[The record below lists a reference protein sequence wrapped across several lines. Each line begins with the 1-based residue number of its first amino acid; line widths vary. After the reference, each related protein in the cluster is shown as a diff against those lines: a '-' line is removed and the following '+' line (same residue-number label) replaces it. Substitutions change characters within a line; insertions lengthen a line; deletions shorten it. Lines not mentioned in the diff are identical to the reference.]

1 MQIEEHISGEVQT
14 YDFEEETWVT
24 RYTLDDSNVI
34 DASTRRQ
41 CCADGA
47 FEIGTAYAATMQL
60 VCRLPGA
67 TRFQIRGA
75 KIVLRSQYGSENAPE
90 PLGEFWVT
98 DAQKIG
104 DIFTLSGQCAVG
116 WTDTS
121 SYNELSADAAESMA
135 HLIAPDG
142 AAAPL
147 QELLGHRTSS
157 TECVTDF
164 VNMFVRV
171 QTGIPDMIRWED
183 FDTVVN
189 GDYCN
194 RWIYEQYIDPADGQT
209 KWRKTAYPAQF
220 SVWNGNGVSATDCP
234 RDYYR
239 WMSQLAGG
247 FITSKRN
254 GALTLRQYAMPEL
267 GTAVITT
274 ADIEENGCEVADY
287 TLQIYR
293 VSVTPDLETE
303 YWVSGMS
310 VFTDPLYASR
320 VPIRIAVESNPVLD
334 GFCKRWI
341 IDELEAS
348 MVLYFTGISRESA
361 NIIDLQKKNTAEGN
375 LEAIEAMHRIKA
387 SVDMMKITLLK
398 GDMHEFAS
406 ILGQA
411 WEDKKKMAGPITNPG
426 IQEVMDVAK
435 ASGAISGKVS
445 GAGGGGFIMFMVE
458 PTRKK
463 QVIDA
468 LGKLSGFVMPFQF
481 TDGGAHAWKIYPTDS
496 VKDL

>member
-1 MQIEEHISGEVQT
+1 MRGEKMQIEKMQIEEHISGEVQT

-75 KIVLRSQYGSENAPE
+75 KIVLRSQYGTEESPE
-90 PLGEFWVT
+90 PIGTFWVT

-334 GFCKRWI
+334 GFCKRWS
-341 IDELEAS
+341 IDEGSVPSVWTIAH
-348 MVLYFTGISRESA
+348 
-361 NIIDLQKKNTAEGN
+361 N
-375 LEAIEAMHRIKA
+375 LWWAFYYHY
-387 SVDMMKITLLK
+387 
-398 GDMHEFAS
+398 GDIPIRPFRAVTHKQARFE
-406 ILGQA
+406 LGQRISIHYRDIGETQETTYGSVITSVEWRFRGGHVLA
-411 WEDKKKMAGPITNPG
+411 CAGEDSRVMADCLRST
-426 IQEVMDVAK
+426 K
-435 ASGAISGKVS
+435 ADKAVRELRGRIGAIRTVTERTQ
-445 GAGGGGFIMFMVE
+445 AEYDAMPIHD
-458 PTRKK
+458 PKK
-463 QVIDA
+463 LYAI
-468 LGKLSGFVMPFQF
+468 PEEEN
-481 TDGGAHAWKIYPTDS
+481 
-496 VKDL
+496 